1 MQDSIM
7 STLFLIQLL
16 NGLQLGV
23 LLFLLAA
30 GLTLVFGIM
39 DFVNLAHGSLYMIG
53 AFICASLTFLTG
65 SFVWG
70 VLLAIPIV
78 AVIGYFFEVLIV
90 RHLYES
96 NHLDHVLATFG
107 IILIADTL
115 VQLTWGPEG
124 IAIPLPDYLSGQVEI
139 LPDIIFPTFRLVIIS
154 SGLLIAA
161 GLYWLITY
169 TRLGMLIRAGA
180 SNRTMVSALGVDI
193 STLFAGVF
201 ALGAVL
207 AGVAGMLIAPITE
220 ATIGMGNDIII
231 TAFVVIIVG
240 GIGSMKGAWRALLQ
254 LLLGLHYL
262 RCLFIS
268 SWPLSLRFDRKVFSR
283 QRCAKIL
290 PLLAWAMGNKF
301 YLDFSVR
308 MICLAIAAV
317 SLNLILGFGGMV
329 SFGHAAFVGIGAY
342 AVGIPSYHGYE
353 SAWLHFPLA
362 MIAAALFALIT
373 GAISLR
379 TKGVYFIMI
388 TMAFAQM
395 AYISDLHLHDV
406 SYCAFALWYGFARV

>member
-1 MQDSIM
+1 M

-180 SNRTMVSALGVDI
+180 SDRTMVSAVGVDI

-201 ALGAVL
+201 ALGVVL

-240 GIGSMKGAWRALLQ
+240 GIGSMKGA
-254 LLLGLHYL
+254 
-262 RCLFIS
+262 F
-268 SWPLSLRFDRKVFSR
+268 
-283 QRCAKIL
+283 
-290 PLLAWAMGNKF
+290 
-301 YLDFSVR
+301 
-308 MICLAIAAV
+308 IAAV
-317 SLNLILGFGGMV
+317 LIGIIDTLGR
-329 SFGHAAFVGIGAY
+329 SFLKDILELFM
-342 AVGIPSYHGYE
+342 E
-353 SAWLHFPLA
+353 SASAATAGPALSSMLIYIIMAIVLALRPQGLFPPKV
-362 MIAAALFALIT
+362 
-373 GAISLR
+373 R
-379 TKGVYFIMI
+379 
-388 TMAFAQM
+388 
-395 AYISDLHLHDV
+395 
-406 SYCAFALWYGFARV
+406 

>member
-1 MQDSIM
+1 M

-39 DFVNLAHGSLYMIG
+39 DFVNLAHGSLYMLG
-53 AFICASLTFLTG
+53 AFVCASLTFFTG

-70 VLLAIPIV
+70 VVFAIPII
-78 AVIGYFFEVLIV
+78 AIIGYLFEVLIV

-115 VQLTWGPEG
+115 VQLSWGPEG

-139 LPDIIFPTFRLVIIS
+139 LPDIIFPTFRLLIIS

-180 SNRTMVSALGVDI
+180 SNRTMVSALGIDI

-240 GIGSMKGAWRALLQ
+240 GIGSMKGA
-254 LLLGLHYL
+254 
-262 RCLFIS
+262 F
-268 SWPLSLRFDRKVFSR
+268 
-283 QRCAKIL
+283 
-290 PLLAWAMGNKF
+290 
-301 YLDFSVR
+301 
-308 MICLAIAAV
+308 IAAI
-317 SLNLILGFGGMV
+317 LIGIIDTLGR
-329 SFGHAAFVGIGAY
+329 SFLKDILEIFN
-342 AVGIPSYHGYE
+342 E
-353 SAWLHFPLA
+353 SASAETAGPALSSMLIYIIMAIVLALRPQGLFPPKV
-362 MIAAALFALIT
+362 
-373 GAISLR
+373 R
-379 TKGVYFIMI
+379 
-388 TMAFAQM
+388 
-395 AYISDLHLHDV
+395 
-406 SYCAFALWYGFARV
+406 